1 MNTIAHALTLESAT
15 DNSPFLKAKV
25 RSYLSEELNIKLSET
40 SFDILFSGYYLP
52 IERFRHW
59 PECIIPN
66 DIEHDIR
73 LWLFLRFLGRKPKLN
88 TIGEFDAQ
96 EAKPFSEAFI
106 HATKNEQWANLL
118 YDPLENGYLPY

>member
-1 MNTIAHALTLESAT
+1 MNNVSHGLTLEAAT
-15 DNSPFLKAKV
+15 KSSPFLKDKMRA
-25 RSYLSEELNIKLSET
+25 YLSEELNIELLET

-66 DIEHDIR
+66 DVERDIR

-88 TIGEFDAQ
+88 IIGEFDAQ

-106 HATKNEQWANLL
+106 RATKNERWADELH
-118 YDPLENGYLPY
+118 DPLEKGYLPY

>member
-1 MNTIAHALTLESAT
+1 MNNIDHALTLDSAT
-15 DNSPFLKAKV
+15 GSSPLLKDKV
-25 RSYLSEELNIKLSET
+25 RHYLSEELNIKLSET

-52 IERFRHW
+52 IERFRNW

-66 DIEHDIR
+66 DIERDIR
-73 LWLFLRFLGRKPKLN
+73 LWLFIRFLGRKPKLN
-88 TIGEFDAQ
+88 IIGEFDAQ

-106 HATKNEQWANLL
+106 SATKNEQWADEL